1 MGYTGAMKTPI
12 TILAIAGSLRAASLN
27 TALLRAIAQLAPAEY
42 AIRIY
47 LGLGDLPLFNPDLD
61 ADSLP
66 AVTGL
71 RDAILAADVLLL
83 ASPEYAHGVSGPMKN
98 ALDWMVG
105 NESFIDKPLV
115 LLNASPRATHAQ
127 AALRETVGTMSA
139 RLIDDA
145 CISLPLLGSGL
156 DAEGIAADPALRQA
170 ILGMLQCVRSFS

>member
-1 MGYTGAMKTPI
+1 MGYTGGMHTPLS
-12 TILAIAGSLRAASLN
+12 ILAIAGSLRAASLN
-27 TALLRAIAQLAPAEY
+27 TALLRATAKLAPASFD
-42 AIRIY
+42 IRIY
-47 LGLGDLPLFNPDLD
+47 QGLGELPLFNPDLD

-66 AVTGL
+66 SVTAL
-71 RDAILAADVLLL
+71 RDAILAADVLML

-127 AALRETVGTMSA
+127 AALRETVRTMSA

-156 DAEGIAADPALRQA
+156 DADGIAADPALRQA

>member
-1 MGYTGAMKTPI
+1 MGYTGEMQTSI

-27 TALLRAIAQLAPAEY
+27 AALLRAIARLAPAPFD
-42 AIRIY
+42 IRIY
-47 LGLGDLPLFNPDLD
+47 PGIGDLPLFNPDLD

-71 RDAILAADVLLL
+71 RDAIVAADVLML

-115 LLNASPRATHAQ
+115 LLNAAPRATHAQ
-127 AALRETVGTMSA
+127 AALRETACTMSA

>member
-1 MGYTGAMKTPI
+1 MKTPI

-27 TALLRAIAQLAPAEY
+27 TALLRAIARLAPAEY
-42 AIRIY
+42 SIRIY
-47 LGLGDLPLFNPDLD
+47 PGLGELPLFNPDLD

-71 RDAILAADVLLL
+71 RDAIVAADVLML

-115 LLNASPRATHAQ
+115 LLNAAPRATHAQ
-127 AALRETVGTMSA
+127 AALRETACTMSA
-139 RLIDDA
+139 RMIDDA

-156 DAEGIAADPALRQA
+156 DADGIAADPALRRA
-170 ILGMLQCVRSFS
+170 ILDMLQCIRSFS